1 MSFQKEN
8 IQSSP
13 LGVRGK
19 KYRHLFFDLDHTLWD
34 FEANA
39 RVTLLELYQKMNLEQ
54 RGINDFDL
62 FHKNYLAHNEKLWE
76 RYRNGYIKQEE
87 LRVKR
92 MWLALLDFKIA
103 DEILAKEMSIQFLD
117 LLPTRTILFPYALEI
132 LEYLTQRKYELHLIT
147 NGFEKTQHS
156 KLKHSGLDKYFKE
169 VITSEGSSSLKPN
182 KEIFDFAFKK
192 TGARRAESI
201 MLGDS
206 IDVDIIGA
214 MNAGIDQVFINHLNI
229 DIDVKPTYVVTSLKQ
244 LEEIF

>member
-1 MSFQKEN
+1 
-8 IQSSP
+8 
-13 LGVRGK
+13 
-19 KYRHLFFDLDHTLWD
+19 
-34 FEANA
+34 
-39 RVTLLELYQKMNLEQ
+39 LLELYTSLQLAE

-103 DEILAKEMSIQFLD
+103 DETLAKDMSVQFLD
-117 LLPTRTILFPYALEI
+117 MLPTRTILFPYAIEI
-132 LEYLTQRKYELHLIT
+132 LQYLTDKNYQLHLIT

-156 KLKHSGLDKYFKE
+156 KLKYSGLDKFFKE

-182 KEIFDFAFKK
+182 REIFDYAFQK
-192 TGARRAESI
+192 TGANPDESI

-206 IDVDIIGA
+206 IEVDIIGA
-214 MNAGIDQVFINHLNI
+214 MQAGIDQVFINHLNI
-229 DIDVKPTYVVTSLKQ
+229 PVDIKPTYIVNSLKE
-244 LEEIF
+244 LENIF